1 MNTHRFLY
9 FLAALPLLLTSCVK
23 EPAAVRSYNQF
34 VVNPPQFTSPDGSKL
49 GWASYGLIWEQG
61 DVLVINDVAFRI
73 YYDNSEGKW
82 YTESLE
88 GTGVPAKI
96 YNGGPEGF
104 SVVYTG
110 TERNSVYID
119 ESTGYYGDVE
129 APCDGEGSF
138 YPLAGH
144 LTTNNITLTPCC
156 CVIRVASSS
165 DYNMWV
171 YVDDADNHLVEGGA
185 IDPVNACFVEDK
197 STVVGDDWGYFDR
210 LATIDPSG
218 NVGYDYF
225 VLPMTGSTIHL
236 SSIQFLTDDGFYN
249 TEVGNPDGITLRKGV
264 VYTLDLTRTAPNAK

>member
-49 GWASYGLIWEQG
+49 GWASYGLIWEPG
-61 DVLVINDVAFRI
+61 DILVINDVAFKI
-73 YYDNSEGKW
+73 YYNNSEGKW

-88 GTGVPAKI
+88 GTGVPRMI

-110 TERNSVYID
+110 ADRNGIVID
-119 ESTGYYGDVE
+119 ESTGYYGYIA
-129 APCDGEGSF
+129 APFDGTF
-138 YPLAGH
+138 YPMAGH

-156 CVIRVASSS
+156 CVIRVTSSL
-165 DYNMWV
+165 DYTMMVN
-171 YVDDADNHLVEGGA
+171 VDDADNHLVEGGV
-185 IDPVNACFVEDK
+185 IDPVKACFVEAESD
-197 STVVGDDWGYFDR
+197 VNDGFLGGIDR
-210 LATIDPSG
+210 YATIDPSG